1 MKVFKGVILM
11 MFLFVLIL
19 FVATIML
26 YAFDLVAKHY
36 IYGDVSILLFVF
48 LMAISLMKIKK
59 PKKNIIVIS
68 GSVLTVALVI
78 LFHFVSCQNPFTYK
92 YKKIDGGIE
101 ITGYTYNI
109 SNGYKEGDFYV
120 SIPSEINGKPVKS
133 IGENAF
139 ENCLYIHDLEIPD
152 GVEIIRRYA
161 FYDTDA
167 KSLILPD
174 SLKVIEHEAFSRIDK
189 DINPFFDIWRP
200 DYVDYDDYNIDYV
213 VIPNNLDY
221 LGEFAFRDYVKIV
234 IIPSGTRTDGW
245 QDWCLGTTV
254 SYRDAIGVEYVDDNM
269 YVLYSDK
276 TATLARVK
284 SKLPRVEIPAYIMID
299 DEKYTVST
307 IGERACTLTRIE
319 EFVIPNTVSDI
330 ETYAFRANVN
340 LRNVYIPKSVLKTGF
355 WLFYGCNYDNLVV
368 HVGHSEEPTTW
379 TEHWDYVGKENKLNV
394 IWGCK

>member
-1 MKVFKGVILM
+1 MMLIFVF
-11 MFLFVLIL
+11 IL

-26 YAFDLVAKHY
+26 YAFDVVAKHY

-48 LMAISLMKIKK
+48 LMAISLLKIKK
-59 PKKNIIVIS
+59 DKKNIIVIS

-78 LFHFVSCQNPFTYK
+78 LFRFISCKSPFTYK

-120 SIPSEINGKPVKS
+120 SIPSKINGKPVKS

-139 ENCLYIHDLEIPD
+139 EDCLYIHNLEIPD
-152 GVEIIRRYA
+152 GVEIIKRHA

-174 SLKVIEHEAFSRIDK
+174 SLKVIEDEAFSRVDK
-189 DINPFFDIWRP
+189 DINPFFDIWLP
-200 DYVDYDDYNIDYV
+200 DYVDYDDYKIDYI

-221 LGEFAFRDYVKIV
+221 LGFMAFRDYVKTV
-234 IIPSGTRTDGW
+234 IIRPGTRTDGW
-245 QDWCLGTTV
+245 RAWCLGTTV
-254 SYRDAIGVEYVDDNM
+254 DYKDVIGVEYVDDNM

-276 TATLARVK
+276 TTTLARVK
-284 SKLPRVEIPAYIMID
+284 SKSPRVEIPAYIMID

-307 IGERACTLTRIE
+307 IGMDACSFTRVE
-319 EFVIPNTVSDI
+319 EFVIPNTVLEI
-330 ETYAFRANVN
+330 ERETFKVNVN
-340 LRNVYIPKSVLKTGF
+340 LRSIYIPESVLKTGQY
-355 WLFYGCNYDNLVV
+355 LFRGCNYDNLVV

-379 TEHWDYVGKENKLNV
+379 DEDWDDVGKEDKLNV
-394 IWGCK
+394 VWGCK

>member
-26 YAFDLVAKHY
+26 YAFDVVAKHY

-68 GSVLTVALVI
+68 GSVLTVVLVI
-78 LFHFVSCQNPFTYK
+78 LFHFVSCKSPFTYK

-120 SIPSEINGKPVKS
+120 SIPSKINGKPVKS

-139 ENCLYIHDLEIPD
+139 EDCLYIHDLEIPD
-152 GVEIIRRYA
+152 GVEIIKRYA
-161 FYDTDA
+161 FDDTDA
-167 KSLILPD
+167 KSLILPN
-174 SLKVIEHEAFSRIDK
+174 SLKVIEEKAFTRIDK
-189 DINPFFDIWRP
+189 NINPFFDIWLP
-200 DYVDYDDYNIDYV
+200 DYVDYDDYEIDYV
-213 VIPNNLDY
+213 VMPNNLDY
-221 LGEFAFRDYVKIV
+221 LGDLAFVDYVKTA
-234 IIPSGTRTDGW
+234 IIRPGTRTDGW
-245 QDWCLGTTV
+245 QDWCFGTAV
-254 SYRDAIGVEYVDDNM
+254 SYRDVIGVEYVEDNM

-299 DEKYTVST
+299 GEKYTVST
-307 IGERACTLTRIE
+307 IGINACSFTRVE
-319 EFVIPNTVSDI
+319 EFVIPNTVLEI
-330 ETYAFRANVN
+330 KREAFRVNVN
-340 LRNVYIPKSVLKTGF
+340 LRNIYIPESVLKTGQY
-355 WLFYGCNYDNLVV
+355 LFRGCNYDNLVV

-379 TEHWDYVGKENKLNV
+379 DEDWDDVGKEDKLNV